1 MGGGL
6 SALAFACGGGIALGL
21 MLLSWGLQRPEED
34 TRPPRVDPRRLSLA
48 MLAGSLAGFVTGWPI
63 GAVLIGALGFAV
75 PSLVGGKKRAE
86 AVIARTE
93 AVAAWTETL
102 RDTLAATSGLQRAIV
117 ATAAVAPKPI
127 AREVEAMAGQ
137 LRARQPLPEA
147 LRAFADDLSDATADL
162 VVSTLVL
169 AYERRAGNLS
179 ALLGA
184 LSTSARDEAAM
195 QRRILADRASVR
207 AAVSVVTV
215 VTVGAFVVLVS
226 FNRAFLRPYDSA
238 FGQVMLALVGVVF
251 GMGLWVLHKLGRL
264 PTTERVLTASPRQLV
279 AITEGKE

>member
-1 MGGGL
+1 MTG
-6 SALAFACGGGIALGL
+6 LAFACGAGVALGL
-21 MLLSWGLQRPEED
+21 ILLSWGLQRPED
-34 TRPPRVDPRRLSLA
+34 DDRPPRVDPRRLSLA
-48 MLAGSLAGFVTGWPI
+48 MFAGSVAGLLTGWPV
-63 GAVLIGALGFAV
+63 GAILIGVLGFAA

-86 AVIARTE
+86 AIIARTE

-127 AREVEAMAGQ
+127 AREVEAMAAQ

-184 LSTSARDEAAM
+184 LATSARDEAAM

-215 VTVGAFVVLVS
+215 FTIGAFVVLVA
-226 FNRAFLRPYDSA
+226 FNRSFLRPYDSA
-238 FGQVMLALVGVVF
+238 FGQVVLALDGVMF
-251 GMGLWVLHKLGRL
+251 GMGLWALHKLGRL
-264 PTTERVLTASPRQLV
+264 PITERVLTAAPRPLA
-279 AITEGKE
+279 AISEGRP

>member
-1 MGGGL
+1 MT
-6 SALAFACGGGIALGL
+6 SLAFACGAGVGLGL
-21 MLLSWGLQRPEED
+21 VLLSYGLHRDEPG
-34 TRPPRVDPRRLSLA
+34 TGPPRVDPRRLSLA
-48 MLAGSLAGFVTGWPI
+48 MLAGSVAGFITGWPI
-63 GAVLIGALGFAV
+63 GALLIGGLGFAA

-86 AVIARTE
+86 TVIARTE

-127 AREVEAMAGQ
+127 AREVEAMAAQ
-137 LRARQPLPEA
+137 LRGRQPLPQA

-184 LSTSARDEAAM
+184 LATSARDEAAM

-207 AAVSVVTV
+207 AAVSVVTLF
-215 VTVGAFVVLVS
+215 TIGAFVVLVV
-226 FNRAFLRPYDSA
+226 FNRSFLRPYDSP
-238 FGQVMLALVGVVF
+238 FGQVVLALDGVMF

-264 PTTERVLTASPRQLV
+264 PTTERVLTASPRPLA
-279 AITEGKE
+279 AISGRHP

>member
-1 MGGGL
+1 MRE
-6 SALAFACGGGIALGL
+6 LAFACGAGVALGL
-21 MLLSWGLQRPEED
+21 LLLSWGLQRPEQD
-34 TRPPRVDPRRLSLA
+34 QRPSRVDPRRLSLA
-48 MLAGSLAGFVTGWPI
+48 MLVGSLAGFITGWPI
-63 GAVLIGALGFAV
+63 GALLIGALGFAA

-127 AREVEAMAGQ
+127 AREVEAMSAQ
-137 LRARQPLPEA
+137 LRARQPLPQA

-184 LSTSARDEAAM
+184 LATSARDEAAM

-215 VTVGAFVVLVS
+215 FTIGAFVVLVA
-226 FNRAFLRPYDSA
+226 FNRSFLRPYDNA
-238 FGQVMLALVGVVF
+238 FGQVVLAIDGVMF
-251 GMGLWVLHKLGRL
+251 GMGLWALHKLGRL
-264 PTTERVLTASPRQLV
+264 PTTERVLTASVRPLV
-279 AITEGKE
+279 ALSESKT